1 MIPVP
6 EGWSPR
12 STADYY
18 LHDGEPR
25 GFDRA
30 ALVRALM
37 STSFVVNTG
46 EDPLVGGSRPMTGTE
61 ANDVADLVFGAAPD
75 REGSPFDLQVLDVE
89 PRHEVQCPACGATI
103 RARMADA
110 PDDQGDDGDDAH
122 VLSEPRPSPKPDA
135 RGFWIVSCSC
145 GYVTSPDPSPMR
157 VREAAG
163 DHLRAKT
170 MTDADDQGDDDE
182 PAPTPHERA
191 QGFAR
196 RAQEAQD
203 RLGWADPEDHM
214 EVTHATVDLARVVSD
229 VARELRSLLGVLAT
243 PTPPHSGIDTCR
255 HQQAPRVHPR
265 YEIQESGHA
274 PED

>member
-18 LHDGEPR
+18 LHGGEPR
-25 GFDRA
+25 GFGRA

-110 PDDQGDDGDDAH
+110 PDDQGDDADDAH

-145 GYVTSPDPSPMR
+145 GYVTSPNPSAMR
-157 VREAAG
+157 ARKAAG

-170 MTDADDQGDDDE
+170 TASD
-182 PAPTPHERA
+182 
-191 QGFAR
+191 
-196 RAQEAQD
+196 
-203 RLGWADPEDHM
+203 
-214 EVTHATVDLARVVSD
+214 DLAHGLPSGSV
-229 VARELRSLLGVLAT
+229 T
-243 PTPPHSGIDTCR
+243 TTPPQSGIDTCR
-255 HQQAPRVHPR
+255 HHPSPRVHPR